1 MNFIARNKYWISLV
15 WFISILVFYKIYNN
29 FVFEN
34 NESILFIILLVG
46 VPTVL
51 EIISRIAYSKN
62 KKQYMNIKFDYNN
75 SNNNE
80 K

>member
-1 MNFIARNKYWISLV
+1 MNFIARNKYWILLI
-15 WFISILVFYKIYNN
+15 WFISILIFYKIYNN

-62 KKQYMNIKFDYNN
+62 KKQYMNIKFDYYN

>member
-1 MNFIARNKYWISLV
+1 MNFIARNKYWILLV

-62 KKQYMNIKFDYNN
+62 KKQYMNIKFDCYNT
-75 SNNNE
+75 NNKE